1 MTLRDI
7 LTRFWSVQMIL
18 IDKIKAPGIP
28 LDLIFFLIMFLYSI
42 LSFMRVKLFLM
53 HLEKLSVRR
62 GIIFPGKYK
71 IAEIFLLC

>member
-28 LDLIFFLIMFLYSI
+28 LDLNF
-42 LSFMRVKLFLM
+42 
-53 HLEKLSVRR
+53 
-62 GIIFPGKYK
+62 
-71 IAEIFLLC
+71 FLLCFYIVY

>member
-28 LDLIFFLIMFLYSI
+28 LDLIFFKIMFLYSI

-53 HLEKLSVRR
+53 HLENLVL
-62 GIIFPGKYK
+62 GGG
-71 IAEIFLLC
+71 